1 MDLSKWVSAAPN
13 TEKRKKIMEDHC
25 IPQNVSLDIK
35 DYKSYIDER
44 SKLLETLLKKNLS
57 V

>member
-1 MDLSKWVSAAPN
+1 
-13 TEKRKKIMEDHC
+13 MEDHC